1 VSKRLEQGAFNLFSR
16 KRKDGWNQEL
26 FPRLRV
32 LLPGWPGE
40 LKEQRAALTAV
51 SCWPG
56 LAARRAPKPRR
67 YSWKVVMSVASCH
80 SIYQQH

>member
-1 VSKRLEQGAFNLFSR
+1 MRVSKRLEQGAFNLFSR
-16 KRKDGWNQEL
+16 ERKDGCNQEL

-51 SCWPG
+51 PCWPG
-56 LAARRAPKPRR
+56 LASAFDPLGQIHFGRT
-67 YSWKVVMSVASCH
+67 
-80 SIYQQH
+80 